1 MGCLSRRFSLFLKLF
16 LAFVGLVVLFLLF
29 QLLPHPTEGQQ
40 TLSQLIVDALV
51 APLTA
56 VAPILPAWI
65 PLWTIPTMDIID
77 DRLPDVRSLETLSQ
91 ELVPQLLELRSY
103 PFFRYLRCNL
113 DTSCD
118 FWDVQRKCASESQSC
133 GVEPV
138 PFGDLPEGLRH
149 PDMLKEVM
157 YSADGQRAL
166 GGLMTSQ
173 RIYRDYVDLQA
184 LDGGYTSFK
193 GRSIW
198 QAIYSENCFR
208 ISDTNPTTGVR
219 SVCTEEESFYKLLSG
234 MQSAIMTTSSDN
246 KYSGAFVKRHS
257 FALFRRGI
265 AQKPEWMAN
274 LYFVLGATI
283 KAVCAQSDLLRNV
296 DCYAGTASG
305 DRQCSQLLNKVIDR
319 LAPLC
324 QEVPLLF
331 VERHGEALSKIDN
344 VTRLMDCIEC
354 DKCRVQGL
362 MKAEGLRLT
371 LLSLGSGGQGTAM
384 PTFEKNMIV
393 GLVNSLLYYMEAIQ
407 IIQKFRRRVLS
418 LRTLWVASLGI
429 VFAAVLRWRTPKTKM
444 L

>member
-1 MGCLSRRFSLFLKLF
+1 MRLFLV
-16 LAFVGLVVLFLLF
+16 FVGLVVLFLLF

-40 TLSQLIVDALV
+40 TLSQLIVDTLV
-51 APLTA
+51 APLTT
-56 VAPILPAWI
+56 VAPVLPAWI
-65 PLWTIPTMDIID
+65 PLWTIPTIDTID
-77 DRLPDVRSLETLSQ
+77 DRLPNVHSLETLSQ
-91 ELVPQLLELRSY
+91 ELVPQLRELRSY

-118 FWDVQRKCASESQSC
+118 FWDVQRRCSSKSQSC

-138 PFGDLPEGLRH
+138 PLEYLPEGLRH
-149 PDMLKEVM
+149 PDMFKEVM
-157 YSADGQRAL
+157 YSADGQRIF
-166 GGLMTSQ
+166 GGLITSQ
-173 RIYRDYVDLQA
+173 RKFRNYVDLQA

-246 KYSGAFVKRHS
+246 KYSGALVKRHS
-257 FALFRRGI
+257 FSLFRRGI

-283 KAVCAQSDLLRNV
+283 KAVCAQSELLRNV
-296 DCYAGTASG
+296 DCYADTESG
-305 DRQCSQLLNKVIDR
+305 DRQCSQLLNGVVDR
-319 LAPLC
+319 LAPFC
-324 QEVPLLF
+324 REVPMLF
-331 VERHGEALSKIDN
+331 VERHGEAISKLDN

-371 LLSLGSGGQGTAM
+371 LLSLGDGGQGTSM

-407 IIQKFRRRVLS
+407 VIQKFRRRVAS
-418 LRTLWVASLGI
+418 LRTLWFVSLGV
-429 VFAAVLRWRTPKTKM
+429 VFFAVLRWRAPKTKM
-444 L
+444 S